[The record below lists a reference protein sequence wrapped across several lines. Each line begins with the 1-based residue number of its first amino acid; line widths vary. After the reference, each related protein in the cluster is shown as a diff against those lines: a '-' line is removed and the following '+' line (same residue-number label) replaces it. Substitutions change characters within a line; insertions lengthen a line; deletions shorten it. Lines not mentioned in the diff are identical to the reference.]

1 MPDVSYIL
9 TVICVVISAISAFS
23 SWKNKKTNKSFVEEF
38 SDQLKSTST
47 KIEQVEEAVK
57 TISTNVEE
65 TVKTIKEN
73 VEKTSIKT
81 EAISKRTD
89 SIPELFFSKFL
100 EQVRAIGEPN
110 VHIHDIE
117 VIGKRVLKEL

>member
-1 MPDVSYIL
+1 MLDINYIL
-9 TVICVVISAISAFS
+9 TIVCIVVSAISAFS
-23 SWKNKKTNKSFVEEF
+23 TWKNGKTNKSLAEEF

-47 KIEQVEEAVK
+47 KIEQFEETVK
-57 TISTNVEE
+57 TISDNVEE
-65 TVKTIKEN
+65 TVKNIKEN
-73 VEKTSIKT
+73 VEKTSLKT
-81 EAISKRTD
+81 EAVSKRTD

>member
-1 MPDVSYIL
+1 MIDISYVL
-9 TVICVVISAISAFS
+9 TIICVVVSAISAFS
-23 SWKNKKTNKSFVEEF
+23 TWKNGKTNKSFVEEF
-38 SDQLKSTST
+38 SDQLKSTTT
-47 KIEQVEEAVK
+47 KIDQFEETVK
-57 TISTNVEE
+57 TISSNVEE
-65 TVKTIKEN
+65 TVKNI
-73 VEKTSIKT
+73 EKTSLKT